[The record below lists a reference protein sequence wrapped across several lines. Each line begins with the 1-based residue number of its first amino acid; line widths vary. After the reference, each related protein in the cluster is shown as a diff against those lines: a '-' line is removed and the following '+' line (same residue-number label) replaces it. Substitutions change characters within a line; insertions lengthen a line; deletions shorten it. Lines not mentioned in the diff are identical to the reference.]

1 MSTVLCDLG
10 AWIVYASRAPFTVIP
25 KEEAAPI
32 LRDAACGARQAE
44 GLCRLP
50 AFQELLDLAHWLA
63 ETPRDRR
70 VVPDL
75 LVTDDRR
82 RHGSGACRPHLSP
95 KGIGPF
101 SLLRMEGPFAE
112 AEEPLYVVPPD
123 LYLLM
128 RAREL
133 DVTALAMVAT
143 TLCSTY
149 VPRPDLG
156 ECPGRR
162 EPLVGKAVLEG
173 FSENLPARCQGAST
187 LRRALAITAEG
198 SRSPMETALSVGLSA
213 PGPLGGYGLPLPR
226 LNHRV
231 DIPRELGRLIGGQ
244 RTMYLD
250 LCWPE
255 AGWAVEYD
263 SAAHHSEG
271 CAVAK
276 DRRRRAVADALGIS
290 IVPWTTSRWRT
301 RSHWASPSRAS
312 PATWAARSPGTTPSR
327 RRDVGSMTGSW
338 GPTGSG
344 EGIGAGRPVGG
355 AARKSFCG
363 RRQASGSPVER
374 SAGGNGA
381 PDHP

>member
-1 MSTVLCDLG
+1 MGPMSTVLCDLG

-156 ECPGRR
+156 ECPDRR

-231 DIPRELGRLIGGQ
+231 DIPQELGRLIGGQ
-244 RTMYLD
+244 RTMFLD

-263 SAAHHSEG
+263 SAMHHSEG
-271 CAVAK
+271 RAVAK

-290 IVPWTTSRWRT
+290 IVPWDNLTVADPVSLGLAVESLAGHLGCPFSWDH
-301 RSHWASPSRAS
+301 SLSQA
-312 PATWAARSPGTTPSR
+312 R
-327 RRDVGSMTGSW
+327 RRLHDRIM
-338 GPTGSG
+338 GPH
-344 EGIGAGRPVGG
+344 R
-355 AARKSFCG
+355 FW
-363 RRQASGSPVER
+363 
-374 SAGGNGA
+374 
-381 PDHP
+381 